1 MPGLLQKN
9 KHGVAPVDFIM
20 YGKIRGVEYGLSFL
34 RRYHVIPPQVLSSKN
49 FALPMVRKRV
59 FIVLRLREVMTLYKD
74 LELPRVFD
82 ALSSLN
88 PRERLSIDACL
99 MDDRSAQWSS

>member
-1 MPGLLQKN
+1 
-9 KHGVAPVDFIM
+9 
-20 YGKIRGVEYGLSFL
+20 
-34 RRYHVIPPQVLSSKN
+34 
-49 FALPMVRKRV
+49 MVRKRV

-99 MDDRSAQWSS
+99 MDDRSTQWSS